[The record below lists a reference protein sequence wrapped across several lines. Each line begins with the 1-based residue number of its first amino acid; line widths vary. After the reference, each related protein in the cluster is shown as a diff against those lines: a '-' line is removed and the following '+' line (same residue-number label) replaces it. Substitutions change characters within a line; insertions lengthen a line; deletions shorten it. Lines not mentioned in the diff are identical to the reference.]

1 MTEARLLD
9 FLAAWQRRD
18 LEAVMGFLDEACV
31 YEPAVGPEP
40 GHTAVGREVVRQT
53 FAEQFAAAEGSILVA
68 TPFVCGG
75 RGMLEWTAFQRQ
87 ADGRPMLQ
95 RGCDW
100 FEFHGDQ
107 IRRISSFRKVGHP
120 AEHPLEKS
128 ALLAHIRAS
137 YDRFQ
142 ARLAPLSE
150 AQLTAE
156 GALGTWSIK
165 EVLAH
170 LTAWHQI
177 GVKFYQAVAQGRQP
191 PLEEEPEGD
200 VDHVNAILIEPFRAQ
215 SLTQVQAAFRT
226 AYQQVVAAV
235 ESLSEADLFEA
246 DRFPWMDRHALWEG
260 IAYNTFAH
268 YDEHGPV
275 IQAWL
280 DTAR

>member
-9 FLAAWQRRD
+9 FLAAWERRD
-18 LEAVMGFLDEACV
+18 LEAVMSFLDEACV

-40 GHTAVGREVVRQT
+40 GHTAVGREAVRQT

-68 TPFVCGG
+68 TPFACGA

-87 ADGRPMLQ
+87 AGGHPMLH

-100 FEFHGDQ
+100 FEFHGDK
-107 IRRISSFRKVGHP
+107 IRRISGFRKIWQP
-120 AEHPLEKS
+120 AAHPLEKS

-150 AQLTAE
+150 AQLTTP

-165 EVLAH
+165 DVLAH
-170 LTAWHQI
+170 LTAWHEM
-177 GVKFYQAVAQGRQP
+177 GAKEYQAVAQGRQP
-191 PLEEEPEGD
+191 LIEPEGD
-200 VDHVNAILIEPFRAQ
+200 VDQVNARLIEPYRTQ
-215 SLTQVQAAFRT
+215 SLAQVQVAFRT
-226 AYQQVVAAV
+226 AYQQVVAAL
-235 ESLSEADLFEA
+235 ESLSETDLFEE
-246 DRFPWMDRHALWEG
+246 DRFPWRDGHALWEG
-260 IAYNTFAH
+260 VAYNTFAH
-268 YDEHGPV
+268 YDEHGPM